1 MDAVVST
8 SYSMELVVLSY
19 AISMIG
25 AFIAL
30 IHAKDLNRRLMTVRA
45 I

>member
-1 MDAVVST
+1 MDAMVST

-30 IHAKDLNRRLMTVRA
+30 ISAKRLEPEVDDRRP